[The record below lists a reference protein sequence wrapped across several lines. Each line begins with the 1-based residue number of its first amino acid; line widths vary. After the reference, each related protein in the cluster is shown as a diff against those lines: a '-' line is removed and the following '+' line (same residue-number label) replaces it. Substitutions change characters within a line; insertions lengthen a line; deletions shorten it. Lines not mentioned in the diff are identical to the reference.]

1 MMVINLLS
9 LSSAEVT
16 DPGSLTLEIVQQK
29 KQEELKLICK
39 KSHVEIP
46 SREEMKNIINLI
58 NSGEIDHSDLLL
70 SMDEQIS
77 RAKEK
82 ASSRKAI
89 MEKVEKW
96 MLACNEEHWLEEY
109 SRRSSQKLETCR
121 MCPHNGQQN
130 ARYTHIYDENR

>member
-1 MMVINLLS
+1 MGILVLSKDMGNVNLRHELCMYMMVINLLS

-16 DPGSLTLEIVQQK
+16 DPGSLTLEIVQQ
-29 KQEELKLICK
+29 
-39 KSHVEIP
+39 
-46 SREEMKNIINLI
+46 
-58 NSGEIDHSDLLL
+58 IDHSDLLL

-82 ASSRKAI
+82 AFSRKAI

-109 SRRSSQKLETCR
+109 SRVR
-121 MCPHNGQQN
+121 
-130 ARYTHIYDENR
+130 IFI

>member
-1 MMVINLLS
+1 
-9 LSSAEVT
+9 
-16 DPGSLTLEIVQQK
+16 
-29 KQEELKLICK
+29 
-39 KSHVEIP
+39 
-46 SREEMKNIINLI
+46 
-58 NSGEIDHSDLLL
+58 
-70 SMDEQIS
+70 MDEQIS

-130 ARYTHIYDENR
+130 ASKHTKLTNNSQNLLLLLSQRTIREEGTSIPIHIFNPPIRQL